1 MKRLLWTLVLC
12 LSANLIVFSGVT
24 RAEDEKKEEIKAGA
38 KLLRRAVND
47 VVVREI
53 VGQGPNRE
61 EAIKQALNIAVG
73 QAKGVR
79 VGSENYRFAFR
90 SADVG
95 IYYMPPDS
103 KRIGFDSVDVATA
116 GTLYTHR
123 IEGLVADYKVLE
135 EKQLNEKTYEV
146 KLRVLVYDYGTRGE
160 TRRVK
165 VALMPVKTSEIS
177 YRFLNLAVTGRELST
192 LFTQRLAVGLT
203 QTNKFA
209 VLDRESIEAFIR
221 ERNILVPRDV
231 PLPDAPLK
239 EQAKLAETVGA
250 EYLLVGTI
258 TQAKLETIR
267 RHLEVARYTTTEY
280 KARFTFNY
288 RLVDSLTKEI
298 VLASVETKYIE
309 NEQVR
314 ALADEPDSAQW
325 DPAQIRDAFLSLV
338 ANEVIEAIIDRVYP
352 VKIVSIQPDGTV
364 ILNQG
369 GDRISKGMMFDVFSE
384 GKEIFDPDT
393 RESLGKVETRVAT
406 IRVQEVAH
414 SMSFAK
420 IVKGDLPAIS
430 KGLVCRLKE
439 LKKKRE
445 PGMKPVDIVRT
456 GEGGVK
462 LPFD

>member
-12 LSANLIVFSGVT
+12 LSANLIVFSGIT
-24 RAEDEKKEEIKAGA
+24 RAQNEKKEETKAGA
-38 KLLRRAVND
+38 KLLRRKVND
-47 VVVREI
+47 VVVREV

-73 QAKGVR
+73 QARGVR
-79 VGSENYRFAFR
+79 VGSGSYEFAFD
-90 SADVG
+90 SAGVG
-95 IYYMPPDS
+95 IYYSSPDGR
-103 KRIGFDSVDVATA
+103 RIDFDRVKVATK
-116 GTLYTHR
+116 GTLYTHG
-123 IEGLVADYKVLE
+123 IEGLVADYKILE

-165 VALMPVKTSEIS
+165 VALMPVNTSQSS
-177 YRFLNLAVTGRELST
+177 YRFLNLTVTGTELSG
-192 LFTQRLAVGLT
+192 LFTHRLAVGLT
-203 QTNKFA
+203 ETNKFA
-209 VLDRESIEAFIR
+209 VLDRESIEAFAR
-221 ERNILVPRDV
+221 EHNILVA
-231 PLPDAPLK
+231 LDAPLK

-258 TQAKLETIR
+258 TQAKLEMLR

-288 RLVDSLTKEI
+288 RLVDSITKEI

-314 ALADEPDSAQW
+314 ALADEPDPAQW

-352 VKIVSIQPDGTV
+352 IKIVSIQPDGTI

-393 RESLGKVETRVAT
+393 RESLGKVETQVAT

-414 SMSFAK
+414 TMSFAK
-420 IVKGDLPAIS
+420 IVKGDLSRIS
-430 KGLVCRLKE
+430 KGFVCRAKE

-456 GEGGVK
+456 REGGVK
-462 LPFD
+462 LPFDK